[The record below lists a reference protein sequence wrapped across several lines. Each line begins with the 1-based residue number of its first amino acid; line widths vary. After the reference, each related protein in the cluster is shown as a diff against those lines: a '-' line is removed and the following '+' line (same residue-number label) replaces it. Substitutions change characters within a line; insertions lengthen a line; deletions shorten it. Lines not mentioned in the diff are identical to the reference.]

1 MITAKELKFIA
12 NLTKIFRSS
21 NSLTRLIITH
31 LNETLEYNAKTYGS
45 FEYVYNYNNDSLKHL
60 ICDKSH
66 VYVSDDIN
74 FDIILEY
81 YTKLGYYFNSNHCNF
96 IQIISQYEN

>member
-12 NLTKIFRSS
+12 DLIEIFRSS
-21 NSLTRLIITH
+21 NGLTQLVITH

-45 FEYVYNYNNDSLKHL
+45 VEYVYNYNNDSLKHL
-60 ICDKSH
+60 IGVNSH
-66 VYVSDDIN
+66 ICISDDIN

-81 YTKLGYYFNSNHCNF
+81 YTKLGYYFNSNHCSF
-96 IQIISQYEN
+96 IQIRA